1 MIGLLC
7 RTDSIGSK
15 VAIFVFVTVFGCVG
29 CERIDAQQSAESQPI
44 DTSKTLTKIVF
55 GSCAH
60 QDRKQPIWE
69 PIVAEKPDVFLFTG
83 DNIYGDTEDMAVMR
97 EKYAKLAAK
106 PGYQKLLATCPIL
119 AVWDDHDY
127 GVNDGGAE
135 YPKRAESEAV
145 FHEFFKT
152 PKDAPTRSWPG
163 TYDSDLFGPE
173 GKRVHIIRLDTR
185 YFRSELKKLPSR
197 APEGPYDR
205 QLDASATVLGDA
217 QWKWLG
223 EQLEVPADLRI
234 IVSSIQ
240 VIPDQHR
247 WELWENMPSERKR
260 LFELIGEKQAN
271 NVVFVSGDRHMA
283 EICELKTDA
292 DLSPGFPLF
301 EITSSGLTNAG
312 GGQKGEPNRHRVSET
327 NFQSRN
333 YGVMRIDWKKR
344 VVDLEIRNVDGKLV
358 FDIPV
363 TL

>member
-1 MIGLLC
+1 MTGLLR
-7 RTDSIGSK
+7 RTNSIGSK
-15 VAIFVFVTVFGCVG
+15 FTIFLFITLCGVVS
-29 CERIDAQQSAESQPI
+29 CERVDVQETAVPKVIVSEKA
-44 DTSKTLTKIVF
+44 LTKIVF

-60 QDRKQPIWE
+60 QDRKQPIWD
-69 PIVAEKPDVFLFTG
+69 PIVAEKPDIFLFTG

-97 EKYAKLAAK
+97 EKYATLGAK
-106 PGYQKLLATCPIL
+106 PGYQKLLATCPVL

-135 YPKRAESEAV
+135 YPKKVESEAV
-145 FHEFFKT
+145 FHEFFNT

-185 YFRSELKKLPSR
+185 YFRSALKKLPSR

-205 QLDASATVLGDA
+205 QLDPAATVLGDA

-223 EQLEVPADLRI
+223 EQLEVPADLRV

-247 WELWENMPSERKR
+247 WELWENMPNERKR
-260 LFELIGEKQAN
+260 LFDLIGEKKAK

-283 EICELKTDA
+283 EICELKTSA
-292 DLSPGFPLF
+292 PLSPGFPLF

-312 GGQKGEPNRHRVSET
+312 GGQKGEANHHRVSET

-333 YGVMRIDWKKR
+333 YGVMRIDWEKR
-344 VVDLEIRNVDGKLV
+344 VVNLEIRDVDGKLI
-358 FDIPV
+358 FNIPV
-363 TL
+363 AI